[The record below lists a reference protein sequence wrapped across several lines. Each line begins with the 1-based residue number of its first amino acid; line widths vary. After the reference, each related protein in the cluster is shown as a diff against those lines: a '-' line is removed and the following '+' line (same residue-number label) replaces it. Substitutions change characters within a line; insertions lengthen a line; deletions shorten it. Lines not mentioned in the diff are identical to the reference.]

1 MQLKKK
7 EVKSVFEKF
16 KFQISETHHKMAYL
30 FYEGEMI
37 LKSRLSQGSGD
48 VPGNITDKIRG
59 QLYLNQDQ
67 FRDAVQCPLDYD
79 SYITI
84 LKEKGIIS

>member
-7 EVKSVFEKF
+7 EIESVFKKF
-16 KFQISETHHKMAYL
+16 KFQIKETHHKMAYL
-30 FYEGEMI
+30 FYESKMI
-37 LKSRLSQGSGD
+37 LKSRLSQGSGN

-79 SYITI
+79 GYITI
-84 LKEKGIIS
+84 LKEKNIIS